1 VDLDLSN
8 AWLVIAVITS
18 ISLGA
23 LFKGITGAGLPLLAV
38 PMLASITQV
47 EDAVVLMTLPGIAA
61 NALLV
66 INHRRCWRV
75 LLEHKAFL
83 VAGFIGGFIGTW
95 LLAALDDRW
104 LKLLLIAWLGLYLY
118 QYFFHR
124 QAGERLAAKR
134 QVSIPMGLA
143 AGTIQGAS
151 GISAHVVAPYYHAYG
166 LRLKNYA
173 FALGF
178 SFLLFMVAQLT
189 AISHGGPID
198 SNIGNEP
205 AHQRASS
212 GQFAGAGAHGIIYPA
227 WHSPCWQSQRS
238 GLQPDCPGAVFRH
251 GNQIDYRCSVS
262 HPGVQLDPFPGDH
275 GELFVTTLI
284 T

>member
-1 VDLDLSN
+1 MDLDLSN

-189 AISHGGPID
+189 AISAMNLLTKERLLVSLLALVPTVLFIQLGI
-198 SNIGNEP
+198 
-205 AHQRASS
+205 RV
-212 GQFAGAGAHGIIYPA
+212 AGKV
-227 WHSPCWQSQRS
+227 SE
-238 GLQPDCPGAVFRH
+238 AVFNRIVL
-251 GNQIDYRCSVS
+251 GLFFAMEIKLIIDV
-262 HPGVQLDPFPGDH
+262 L
-275 GELFVTTLI
+275 
-284 T
+284 